1 MYSILLR
8 LTAFFH
14 VHIHSS
20 RPSRIRVMGLFPREK
35 CLPSFSFLFPW
46 VIPKLTLLS
55 LSLIGQLVFQLLA
68 QRLHQEAAEA
78 DGA

>member
-1 MYSILLR
+1 MPH
-8 LTAFFH
+8 A

-20 RPSRIRVMGLFPREK
+20 RPSCIRVIVFDAPLSSREVP
-35 CLPSFSFLFPW
+35 PSVFVSVPLGDPEAE
-46 VIPKLTLLS
+46 LTLLS